1 MAEAESARE
10 RNVPTAATIR
20 CSSARFRVARRG
32 EMAPLFGSN
41 SILGSVSHWRVQQVL
56 PSHRAPFFV
65 TCRSWQ
71 FRRKG
76 VLHDRYCQE
85 PSPCVLKQTYPPI
98 CAKRRGIGPVS
109 ALLSSE
115 TTYGGPSLGMWDIGV
130 LYTWVPIISARSTA
144 HSGFPPCNAVAL
156 ARKVFGGQWML
167 AGA

>member
-1 MAEAESARE
+1 
-10 RNVPTAATIR
+10 
-20 CSSARFRVARRG
+20 
-32 EMAPLFGSN
+32 MAPLFGSN
-41 SILGSVSHWRVQQVL
+41 SILGSVSHWRGQQVL

-85 PSPCVLKQTYPPI
+85 TSPCVLKQTYPPI

-109 ALLSSE
+109 VLLSSE

-130 LYTWVPIISARSTA
+130 LYTWVPINFLGRRPTA
-144 HSGFPPCNAVAL
+144 GFSHATQWLSLGKFWGPSGCLQVLDEMRRAGDGVFWRHSNVSIGAAWKRLNPPV
-156 ARKVFGGQWML
+156 
-167 AGA
+167 